1 MFYFLIF
8 HTSISASKSIDKK
21 MLTTFLY
28 GSVLYLIL
36 HGLIKT
42 SKYDIFKHLA
52 DYYWYCIIIDI
63 ATLIY
68 LTWDI
73 IDYHGMI
80 ERFIDTSVY
89 SNNEL
94 ANEVQQPLFQS
105 KMDMNSIDD
114 YINNI
119 KQQKSNSQEFE
130 IHDNNNNKNDNR
142 SNNINNK
149 QVNINESINE
159 VCNFNG
165 NDAPK
170 SIIKGD
176 TRITTARDMGL
187 EQSTSLDEL
196 GLNDVEE
203 MKLSIQPVETGVQLP
218 EGTKDFFAET
228 IDISDH
234 VSNIS
239 DIEDIDLD
247 DFANNLQ

>member
-1 MFYFLIF
+1 
-8 HTSISASKSIDKK
+8 

-68 LTWDI
+68 LTWGI
-73 IDYHGMI
+73 IDYQSMI

-89 SNNEL
+89 SNNQL
-94 ANEVQQPLFQS
+94 INEVHQPLFQS

-119 KQQKSNSQEFE
+119 KQQKSNSQESE
-130 IHDNNNNKNDNR
+130 IYDNDNI
-142 SNNINNK
+142 SNNRNNK
-149 QVNINESINE
+149 QVNINESVNE

-170 SIIKGD
+170 SIIKSEA
-176 TRITTARDMGL
+176 RITTARDKGL

-203 MKLSIQPVETGVQLP
+203 MELSTEPVETGVQLP

>member
-8 HTSISASKSIDKK
+8 HTSISASKTIDKK

-52 DYYWYCIIIDI
+52 DYYWYCIIIDV

-68 LTWDI
+68 LTWGI
-73 IDYHGMI
+73 IDYQGI
-80 ERFIDTSVY
+80 LERFIDTSVY
-89 SNNEL
+89 SNSGVENE
-94 ANEVQQPLFQS
+94 NQQPLFQS
-105 KMDMNSIDD
+105 KMDMNNIDD

-119 KQQKSNSQEFE
+119 KQRNSTSQESE
-130 IHDNNNNKNDNR
+130 RHSNDNR
-142 SNNINNK
+142 NNR
-149 QVNINESINE
+149 QVNIDESANE

-165 NDAPK
+165 NDAPS
-170 SIIKGD
+170 SIIKNES
-176 TRITTARDMGL
+176 RITTARDMGL

-203 MKLSIQPVETGVQLP
+203 MELSNEPVETGVQLP
-218 EGTKDFFAET
+218 DGVKDFFAET

>member
-8 HTSISASKSIDKK
+8 HTSISASKTIDKK

-52 DYYWYCIIIDI
+52 DYYWYCIIIDV

-68 LTWDI
+68 LTWGI
-73 IDYHGMI
+73 IDYQGI
-80 ERFIDTSVY
+80 LERFIDTSVY
-89 SNNEL
+89 SNSGVENE
-94 ANEVQQPLFQS
+94 NQQPLFQS
-105 KMDMNSIDD
+105 KMDMNNIDD

-119 KQQKSNSQEFE
+119 KQRNSTSQESE
-130 IHDNNNNKNDNR
+130 RHSNDNR
-142 SNNINNK
+142 NNR
-149 QVNINESINE
+149 QVNIDESANE

-165 NDAPK
+165 NDAPS
-170 SIIKGD
+170 SIIKNES
-176 TRITTARDMGL
+176 RITTARDMGL

-203 MKLSIQPVETGVQLP
+203 MELSNEPVETGVQLP
-218 EGTKDFFAET
+218 DGAKDFFAET

>member
-8 HTSISASKSIDKK
+8 HTSISASKTIDKK

-52 DYYWYCIIIDI
+52 DYYWYCIIIDV

-68 LTWDI
+68 LTWGI
-73 IDYHGMI
+73 IDYQGI
-80 ERFIDTSVY
+80 LERFIDTSVY
-89 SNNEL
+89 SNSRVENE
-94 ANEVQQPLFQS
+94 NQQPLFQS
-105 KMDMNSIDD
+105 KMDMNNIDD

-119 KQQKSNSQEFE
+119 KQRNSTSQESE
-130 IHDNNNNKNDNR
+130 RHSNDNR
-142 SNNINNK
+142 NNR
-149 QVNINESINE
+149 QVNIDESANE

-165 NDAPK
+165 NDAPN
-170 SIIKGD
+170 SIIKNES
-176 TRITTARDMGL
+176 RITTARDMGL

-203 MKLSIQPVETGVQLP
+203 MELSNEPVETGVQLP
-218 EGTKDFFAET
+218 DGVKDFFAET

>member
-8 HTSISASKSIDKK
+8 HTSISASKTIDKK

-52 DYYWYCIIIDI
+52 DYYWYCIIIDV

-68 LTWDI
+68 LTWGI
-73 IDYHGMI
+73 IDYQGML

-89 SNNEL
+89 SNNGDE
-94 ANEVQQPLFQS
+94 NKNQQPLFQS

-119 KQQKSNSQEFE
+119 KQQNSTSQESE
-130 IHDNNNNKNDNR
+130 RNNNSRNDKQVKNNR
-142 SNNINNK
+142 
-149 QVNINESINE
+149 QVNIDETANE

-165 NDAPK
+165 DDSPN
-170 SIIKGD
+170 SIIRNEP
-176 TRITTARDMGL
+176 RITTARDMGL

-196 GLNDVEE
+196 GLNNIEE
-203 MKLSIQPVETGVQLP
+203 MKLNNEPIETGIQLP
-218 EGTKDFFAET
+218 DGAKDFFSES

>member
-8 HTSISASKSIDKK
+8 HTSISASKTIDKK

-68 LTWDI
+68 LTWGI
-73 IDYHGMI
+73 IDYQGI
-80 ERFIDTSVY
+80 LERFIDTSVY
-89 SNNEL
+89 SNSGVDND
-94 ANEVQQPLFQS
+94 NQKPLFQS
-105 KMDMNSIDD
+105 KIDMNNIDD

-119 KQQKSNSQEFE
+119 KQQNSTSQESE
-130 IHDNNNNKNDNR
+130 RHSNDNR
-142 SNNINNK
+142 NNR
-149 QVNINESINE
+149 QVNIDESANE

-165 NDAPK
+165 NDAPS
-170 SIIKGD
+170 SIIKNEP
-176 TRITTARDMGL
+176 RITTARDMGL

-203 MKLSIQPVETGVQLP
+203 MEISNEPVETGVQLP
-218 EGTKDFFAET
+218 DGAKDFFAET